1 MSICTAIMAIPSLWD
16 GVLSGTSN
24 EAGTHRVLIWGSL
37 AGEVLVAV
45 GILLEIEHPLNLK
58 KILSFAAVIVGVIL
72 GAAGTL
78 LLLKF
83 DEAISLAQQDTISK
97 QQSTIIGLD
106 KALLNEQRITSR
118 ERMTLNWLVRAVAP
132 RNVANDRV
140 ALIEALKK
148 EDTGSIN
155 VAYVNKKEPH
165 MLALQMVEIFRSAG
179 IMGRLIIL
187 PSDAEVSGAFMN
199 SPTSKEGF
207 SKGLLADTTMSGIT
221 NRSFTRIGSGGT
233 VSLSVG
239 ESLPKDENTLVIG
252 NNDPAFFGNDGQDGE
267 GIDANGRPLPP

>member
-1 MSICTAIMAIPSLWD
+1 MAAILTPLSKYASKFDSGGLLPGWPHFWLLFVS
-16 GVLSGTSN
+16 VLASF
-24 EAGTHRVLIWGSL
+24 
-37 AGEVLVAV
+37 AV
-45 GILLEIEHPLNLK
+45 GAGIIGERPKYSPRVHTFAFCLVMGGIAVEALCTILL
-58 KILSFAAVIVGVIL
+58 FV
-72 GAAGTL
+72 
-78 LLLKF
+78 F
-83 DEAISLAQQDTISK
+83 DEGISQS
-97 QQSTIIGLD
+97 QQSIIIGLD
-106 KALLNEQRITSR
+106 NALLNEQRITSR
-118 ERMTLNWLVRAVAP
+118 ERMTLNWLLRAVAP

-155 VAYVNKKEPH
+155 VAYVDKKEPH

-207 SKGLLADTTMSGIT
+207 SKGFLADTTMSGVT

-233 VSLSVG
+233 LSLSVG

-252 NNDPAFFGNDGQDGE
+252 NNDPAFFGMDGQDGE
-267 GIDANGRPLPP
+267 GIDVNGRPLPP